1 MYPFVERDLDEMSQ
15 NNPSVNAFISALMH
29 KLFTEEYLATKT
41 VTKMENAHRMVI
53 IGNLT

>member
-41 VTKMENAHRMVI
+41 VTKMENAHRMAI
-53 IGNLT
+53 IGNLI